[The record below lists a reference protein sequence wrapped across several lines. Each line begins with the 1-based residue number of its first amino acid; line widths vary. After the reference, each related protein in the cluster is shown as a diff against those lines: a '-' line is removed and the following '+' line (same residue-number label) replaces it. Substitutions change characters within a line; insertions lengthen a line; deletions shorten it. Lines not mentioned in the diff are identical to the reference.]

1 MAVAEQCPMDES
13 RQLDPYEQDKEAH
26 ESFMKSRSS
35 SLLGR
40 KDILEEI
47 DRGSRGKCG
56 ALIVLGGPG
65 IGKSSLL
72 ARAADVACLRAAKAM
87 PSGQGPNLNVFYHF
101 VGAIPGSTNP
111 EKMIKRLL
119 RELNVCNDLNMPKDY
134 ESACQIA
141 SSALSNPNTRPT
153 LIVIDAL
160 DQLDEDGTASALRWL
175 PSKLRWL
182 PPELAPQV
190 CCVLSMINET
200 PPHHTLRERKIK
212 RVELPVP
219 PLEMESRREIV
230 SEILGQFDK
239 RLDEEQMVS
248 LLSKEASQNPL
259 WLSIACEELRVYGVF
274 SKATDKINT
283 LADGLLELLA
293 QVLERLEAEGGG
305 SLMVATLCLLEC
317 SSSGLLEAELLA
329 ILGDEDNLMPSDNG
343 KNKKKKVKPVYKD
356 CSRKTVTRKVVFIG
370 SWSLE
375 QVLLHLLCILKCSGA
390 SKKRKKSNKPQP
402 LTAVKWARVYRT
414 LQPFLRP
421 FGESGE
427 GRLEFYHRSLSK
439 AVRKKYFNARLA
451 GEGEGAAMNVTLVC
465 WWNTKLADYF
475 ENVSNLER
483 KVEEYPYQLRKL
495 GDKERL
501 TECLSDWDMI
511 KGLYNEDHSSQ
522 LLSYWRQMDE
532 KYDTMASKYTE
543 MSVAMSSDDPKKTAD
558 KLSCLARIL

>member
-1 MAVAEQCPMDES
+1 MNLVFDFSKMAVAEQCPMDES
-13 RQLDPYEQDKEAH
+13 RRLDPYEQDKEAH

-153 LIVIDAL
+153 IIVIDAL
-160 DQLDEDGTASALRWL
+160 DQLDEDGTASASRWL

-182 PPELAPQV
+182 PPQLAPQV

-212 RVELPVP
+212 RVEQPVP

-274 SKATDKINT
+274 SKVTDKINT

-343 KNKKKKVKPVYKD
+343 KNNKKK
-356 CSRKTVTRKVVFIG
+356 
-370 SWSLE
+370 
-375 QVLLHLLCILKCSGA
+375 GA

-414 LQPFLRP
+414 LQPFLQP

-427 GRLEFYHRSLSK
+427 GRLDFSPPSLSK
-439 AVRKKYFNARLA
+439 AIRKKYFNTRLA
-451 GEGEGAAMNVTLVC
+451 GVGEGEEAMNETLVR
-465 WWNTKLADYF
+465 WWNTKLTDYF

-501 TECLSDWDMI
+501 IEFLCDWDMI
-511 KGLYNEDHSSQ
+511 EGLYNEDYSSQ
-522 LLSYWRQMDE
+522 LLSYWRRVIQKKIQIKFHSIVT
-532 KYDTMASKYTE
+532 KYREDHSQCYYIAKTMLPREWKMCIHCVQVS
-543 MSVAMSSDDPKKTAD
+543 
-558 KLSCLARIL
+558 LSPMTGVIIYL

>member
-153 LIVIDAL
+153 IIVIDAL

-182 PPELAPQV
+182 PPQLAPQV

-212 RVELPVP
+212 RVEQPVP

-343 KNKKKKVKPVYKD
+343 KNNKKK
-356 CSRKTVTRKVVFIG
+356 
-370 SWSLE
+370 
-375 QVLLHLLCILKCSGA
+375 GA

-414 LQPFLRP
+414 LQPFLQP

-427 GRLEFYHRSLSK
+427 GRLDFSPPSLSK
-439 AVRKKYFNARLA
+439 AIRKKYFNTRLA
-451 GEGEGAAMNVTLVC
+451 GVGEGEEAMNETLVR
-465 WWNTKLADYF
+465 WWNTKLTDYF

-501 TECLSDWDMI
+501 TECLCDWDMI
-511 KGLYNEDHSSQ
+511 EGLYNEDYSSQ
-522 LLSYWRQMDE
+522 LLSYWRRMDE